1 MIYVIP
7 SKIHLKFENVT
18 WVLETALD
26 ESLLLNGLYPSL
38 TQNIQGEPKARG
50 GTGRAHVTQHHAQSC

>member
-1 MIYVIP
+1 MIL

-26 ESLLLNGLYPSL
+26 ESLLLDGLYPYL
-38 TQNIQGEPKARG
+38 T
-50 GTGRAHVTQHHAQSC
+50 